1 MHVKSK
7 DTVIVISGKDKG
19 KKGKISAAFPK
30 LNRVTVEGVNVVT
43 KHQKA
48 RNAAAPGGIIHKEM
62 PIDASNVMLVCPKC
76 GKPTRVNNKAEKVTD
91 ENGDR
96 LPDADLYEW
105 LNEKGLP
112 YGSSFSYQKY
122 LMKIKKA
129 PSQK

>member
-19 KKGKISAAFPK
+19 KKGKVSAAFPK

-48 RNAAAPGGIIHKEM
+48 RNQMQPGGIIHKEM

-76 GKPTRVNNKAEKVTD
+76 GKPARVSHKVTQTAD
-91 ENGDR
+91 DNGKMHR
-96 LPDADLYEW
+96 
-105 LNEKGLP
+105 
-112 YGSSFSYQKY
+112 S
-122 LMKIKKA
+122 MIRVCKKCGA
-129 PSQK
+129 EID